1 MNALFPD
8 CTIHHMLQRSPE
20 WHEIRKDKLTATGMG
35 AWLAEEP
42 QVRITVD
49 EIKVI
54 LDRFAIP
61 YFKSAAKPVL
71 LALLPPEMLPRPS
84 ILQESRKARHA
95 AICRILGSM
104 SKAQCPDPF
113 DMPTAPEGYE
123 DQMHK
128 AAWGIICAR
137 SGSEEEAKAA
147 EDEFDYALS
156 CFPPPPRNAS
166 QWPIWNGVRLEPVAR
181 AAFEHFSGKEIVEV
195 GFCVHK
201 SGSAGCSPDGLIA
214 GEPVGFEGKCP
225 LPTAHCRYLL
235 DGVLPDEYR
244 DQVHG
249 SMAVTGAQ
257 GWWFQSYCPGLP
269 SFRIYVERDE
279 YADRMASGLDE
290 FAVHLK
296 SAREEI
302 SDLWDAEFSEN
313 AIVVAPATLEPESTS
328 DVVAG

>member
-1 MNALFPD
+1 MNVLFPD
-8 CTIHHMLQRSPE
+8 CTIHSMPQRSE
-20 WHEIRKDKLTATGMG
+20 AWHEIRKDKLTASGMG

-61 YFKSAAKPVL
+61 YLKSAAKPVL

-84 ILQESRKARHA
+84 ITQQARDARHT

-113 DMPTAPEGYE
+113 EVDPDG
-123 DQMHK
+123 
-128 AAWGIICAR
+128 
-137 SGSEEEAKAA
+137 
-147 EDEFDYALS
+147 L
-156 CFPPPPRNAS
+156 PPRNPAL
-166 QWPIWNGVRLEPVAR
+166 WAVWNGLRLEKEAV
-181 AAFEHFSGKEIVEV
+181 AAFSLWSGKEIIEV
-195 GFCVHK
+195 GFAVHK
-201 SGSAGCSPDGLIA
+201 SKSAGCSPDGLIA

-225 LPTAHCRYLL
+225 LPATHCRYLL
-235 DGVLPDEYR
+235 DGVLPEEYR

-249 SMAVTGAQ
+249 NMAVTGAK

-269 SFRIYVERDE
+269 SFRVFVERDE
-279 YADRMASGLDE
+279 YTNRMASGLDE
-290 FAVHLK
+290 FAVHLN

-302 SDLWDAEFSEN
+302 SGLWDAEYAN
-313 AIVVAPATLEPESTS
+313 
-328 DVVAG
+328 